1 MSMQDPLSDMLTRIR
16 NAQMAGKKS
25 VEMPGSKLKAAV
37 AKVLQ
42 DEGYIAGFNASND
55 TGKPRLSVDLKY
67 FQGKPVI
74 AEIDRVSRPGLRS
87 YAAKDELPSVR
98 GGLGVAIVSTSKG
111 VMTDRAARAAG
122 VGGEVLCTVF

>member
-16 NAQMAGKKS
+16 NAQMAGKTS

-37 AKVLQ
+37 ANVLKE
-42 DEGYIAGFNASND
+42 EGYIADFAASSES
-55 TGKPRLSVDLKY
+55 GKPRLAIELKY
-67 FQGKPVI
+67 HAGKPVI
-74 AEIDRVSRPGLRS
+74 AEIDRISRPGLRS
-87 YAAKDELPSVR
+87 YSGKGELPSVR
-98 GGLGVAIVSTSKG
+98 GGLGVAIISTSRG

>member
-16 NAQMAGKKS
+16 NAQMAGKTS
-25 VEMPGSKLKAAV
+25 VEMPGSKLKSAV
-37 AKVLQ
+37 AQVLK
-42 DEGYIAGFNASND
+42 DEGYVSEFSVSDAS
-55 TGKPRLSVDLKY
+55 GKSRLAIELKY

-74 AEIDRVSRPGLRS
+74 AEIDRVSRPGLRQ
-87 YAAKDELPSVR
+87 YRAKDELPSVR
-98 GGLGVAIVSTSKG
+98 AGLGVAIVSTSRG